1 MRRHH
6 HHHPDHSDFEEHFF
20 GRHGH
25 RGGHGHGF
33 FGKFGGRGFRDD
45 GLGGRGMRASRILAA
60 GELQLVILSLLAEKP
75 RHGYEIIKALEE
87 HSSGFYSPSPGMIY
101 PALTYLEELGYARS
115 ESEGNKKLF
124 TITEAGT
131 EHLEQSREVVK
142 ATLEQLA
149 TIGRKMA
156 SMQKLF
162 AEGSDDFAGDPGD
175 ESYGE
180 RRQWKMELREL
191 RDELKAAL
199 REKFNATAKEKKRI
213 MEILRNAVREI
224 RGE

>member
-6 HHHPDHSDFEEHFF
+6 PHHHHDHHDHEELFF

-25 RGGHGHGF
+25 RGGHGF
-33 FGKFGGRGFRDD
+33 FGKFGRGFRDD
-45 GLGGRGMRASRILAA
+45 GFGGRGMRGSRILAA

-115 ESEGNKKLF
+115 ETEGNKKLF

-131 EHLEQSREVVK
+131 EHLEKSRAVVK

-149 TIGRKMA
+149 EVGRKMS
-156 SMQKLF
+156 SMQKIF
-162 AEGSDDFAGDPGD
+162 AEGNDDFAGDPSEEG
-175 ESYGE
+175 YGE
-180 RRQWKMELREL
+180 RREWKMDLREI
-191 RDELKAAL
+191 RDELKCAL
-199 REKFNATAKEKKRI
+199 REKYNATAKEKKRI